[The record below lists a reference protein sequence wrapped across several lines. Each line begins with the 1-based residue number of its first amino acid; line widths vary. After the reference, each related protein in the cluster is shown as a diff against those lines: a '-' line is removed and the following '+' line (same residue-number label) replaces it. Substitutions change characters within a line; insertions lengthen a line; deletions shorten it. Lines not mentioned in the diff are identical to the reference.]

1 MDQGS
6 SRACPMLHLKLGAWT
21 SFGIW
26 ILGFEPSAVSAPVSF
41 SRDLAPILADKCLTC
56 HQEKKAKGR
65 YRVDTFEQLLKKG
78 ESGDEPITAG
88 KPDVSV
94 LFQRLVTTDEDDRM
108 PQKDDP
114 FPAAQVALFKEWIEQ
129 GAKLDSGDAKSP
141 LADLMPKK
149 DAPRAPEKY
158 PRPLPVTALAF
169 SENGESF
176 WSSGYHEVIEWSCAD
191 GKLLRRIGGMPE
203 RVLALSMPLTGDL
216 LAVAGGVPGRGGEAL
231 IVSRA
236 SGKIVKRL
244 PSAKDTFLAAA
255 FSPDGKLLALSGTD
269 TMVRVYH
276 TEDWKPAWS
285 VEAHADW
292 VLSLAFS
299 PDSKLLVSTSRDRTA
314 RVFHAEDGDPT
325 VTQTGHGAAVT
336 CASFD
341 AEGKTILSAAADGEV
356 RRWQADAETDDS
368 GKAKTEVL
376 KGGRQ
381 EVTRL
386 AVLPGLAVTLST
398 DGRARVYYLESPAK
412 KEDAPKKEDTGKKD
426 DAPKKDEPKTKP
438 EPKKKGETTDLRS
451 TPGRL
456 DALAVDSIHKRAL
469 FGGASGIVRLV
480 DLEKGDTLLECLVS
494 PGLAPPPPR

>member
-1 MDQGS
+1 MRVNLAAFGDVDMKLTKHKIQS
-6 SRACPMLHLKLGAWT
+6 TKLIPSLSRVLFLPHLV
-21 SFGIW
+21 FC
-26 ILGFEPSAVSAPVSF
+26 ILCFEISASAAVSF

-78 ESGDEPITAG
+78 ESGDAPVTAG
-88 KPDVSV
+88 KPEGSV

-108 PQKDDP
+108 PQKGDP
-114 FPAAQVALFKEWIEQ
+114 LPAAQVALFKQWIEQ
-129 GAKLDSGDAKSP
+129 GAKLDNGDAKSP
-141 LADLMPKK
+141 LAELMPKK
-149 DAPRAPEKY
+149 EAPRAPEKY

-176 WSSGYHEVIEWSCAD
+176 WSSGYHEVLEWSCVD
-191 GKLLRRIGGMPE
+191 GRLLRRIGDMPE
-203 RVLALSMPLTGDL
+203 RVLALSMPLSGDL

-231 IVSRA
+231 IVSRS

-244 PSAKDTFLAAA
+244 PRAKDTYLAAA

-269 TMVRVYH
+269 TMVRVFH
-276 TEDWKPAWS
+276 TDDWKSAWS
-285 VEAHADW
+285 AEAHADW
-292 VLSLAFS
+292 VLSVAFS

-341 AEGKTILSAAADGEV
+341 ADGKTILSAAADGEV
-356 RRWQADAETDDS
+356 RRWQSDAETDNS

-386 AVLPGLAVTLST
+386 AVLPGLAVTLSS
-398 DGRARVYYLESPAK
+398 DGRVRLYNL
-412 KEDAPKKEDTGKKD
+412 D
-426 DAPKKDEPKTKP
+426 
-438 EPKKKGETTDLRS
+438 KKGDVLELS
-451 TPGRL
+451 GPPGRL
-456 DALAVDSIHKRAL
+456 DALAVDAARKRAL
-469 FGGASGIVRLV
+469 VGGVAGQVRMI
-480 DLEKGDTLLECLVS
+480 DLEKRGTLLDCQVS
-494 PGLAPPPPR
+494 PGLGK